1 MQIDI
6 ECRYTVGLSDIKI
19 GEMGVTE
26 EIMNSLEYLSTLPD
40 VDACRGDIDPEAR
53 AGLEWINDHIHSDD
67 AYDWQYII
75 NDFDREG

>member
-6 ECRYTVGLSDIKI
+6 ECRYTVGLSDIKV

-26 EIMNSLEYLSTLPD
+26 EVMASLEYLSTLPD
-40 VDACRGDIDPEAR
+40 FNGSTADIDPQAR
-53 AGLEWINDHIHSDD
+53 LGLEWINDHIHSDD
-67 AYDWQYII
+67 AYDWQFLI

>member
-40 VDACRGDIDPEAR
+40 VDGCRGDIDPEAI
-53 AGLEWINDHIHSDD
+53 AGLEWINGHIHSDN
-67 AYDWQYII
+67 AYHWQYII